1 MGKRLL
7 LAGTMVAALTAAAP
21 AAWADG
27 DPASDVLA
35 TQSLFL
41 PQDAGIPAQQQE
53 QLASLL
59 STARQRGYPIRA
71 ALIGSP
77 SDLGSVT
84 ALWRQPQTY
93 ARFLGQELQ
102 PVYRG
107 PVLVAMP
114 NGFGLFIPGGPG
126 PSQVAALRGI
136 PAAQT
141 APRLATATMLAV
153 GRLAAAA
160 GYPLPAI
167 RAGLGTRS
175 GTNDLVPWL
184 VFAGGLVLVGLA
196 WAASLR
202 ARPLGRRRDR
212 PAGA

>member
-7 LAGTMVAALTAAAP
+7 LAGTMVAALSAAAP

-35 TQSLFL
+35 TQALFL

-53 QLASLL
+53 RLASLL
-59 STARQRGYPIRA
+59 ATGQRRGYPIRA

-77 SDLGSVT
+77 SDLGSVA

-114 NGFGLFIPGGPG
+114 NGFGLFIPSGAG
-126 PSQVAALRGI
+126 PSQSAALARI
-136 PAAQT
+136 PAAQS
-141 APRLATATMLAV
+141 PSQLATATSLAV
-153 GRLAAAA
+153 RRLAAAA
-160 GYPLPAI
+160 GHPLPASGAGAGA
-167 RAGLGTRS
+167 RAGS
-175 GTNDLVPWL
+175 SSLVPWL
-184 VFAGGLVLVGLA
+184 VFAAGLGLVGLA
-196 WAASLR
+196 WWASLR
-202 ARPLGRRRDR
+202 AQPLRGRPGGT
-212 PAGA
+212 AGA